1 MATLS
6 DKITGMPFAQV
17 NDISM
22 AYCMQKH
29 GTNVSN
35 KIMSSNNDFLF
46 DIDPDT
52 QLSHTSAKD
61 QCMYY
66 DSDEFKS
73 RFISTTETLSM
84 VNVNIRSARK
94 HLTDFV
100 CSIKCLN
107 WKFNFIILSEI

>member
-22 AYCMQKH
+22 VNFMQKY
-29 GTNVSN
+29 GAKVSN

-66 DSDEFKS
+66 DSSQIKS

-84 VNVNIRSARK
+84 VHVRAGQRG
-94 HLTDFV
+94 
-100 CSIKCLN
+100 
-107 WKFNFIILSEI
+107 E